1 MNNKIAVLTCFKNE
15 SHILEEWISHYK
27 NRGIDHIYMIN
38 DFSTDNYL
46 NIVQKYINDGFI
58 TIFNS
63 DIQTKK
69 TGKQILLYN
78 KYFKDI
84 VKSLKYK
91 WCFILDMD
99 EFLYSPNEINL
110 NKVIEKY
117 NDYSQLHIGMHNFG
131 SSNLIKQPDNV
142 VQNFVYRSKYDE
154 SKSYI
159 SHKSGFKSCDLIN
172 FNIHSH
178 DVKGKHLFI
187 NQYNNSDLIIN
198 HYSIQSLELFKNRKL
213 IIGDVNNFYN
223 SDQMSMK
230 YFNNRDDNEILDNK
244 LKQQNIIIKK

>member
-1 MNNKIAVLTCFKNE
+1 MIAIFTCFKNE
-15 SHILEEWISHYK
+15 AHILDEWISHYK
-27 NRGIDHIYMIN
+27 KRGIEHIYMIN
-38 DFSTDNYL
+38 DYSNDNFL
-46 NIVQKYINDGFI
+46 HIVQKYIDDGFI

-84 VKSLKYK
+84 IKSLKYK

-131 SSNLIKQPDNV
+131 SSNFIKQPDNV

-154 SKSYI
+154 SKSFI
-159 SHKSGFKSCDLIN
+159 TFKSGFKSSKFIELD
-172 FNIHSH
+172 IHGH
-178 DVKGKHLFI
+178 KVNGKSLFI
-187 NQYNNSDLIIN
+187 KQYNDNSDLIIN
-198 HYSIQSLELFKNRKL
+198 HYSIQSLEIFKNRKL
-213 IIGDVNNFYN
+213 IIGDVNNYYN
-223 SDQMSMK
+223 SNQMSMK
-230 YFNNRDDNEILDNK
+230 YFKNRDDNDILDNR
-244 LKQQNIIIKK
+244 LKIQSQ